1 MLKFQ
6 KIQERKLKS
15 NHLNQNIFK
24 MQLLTEII
32 LNLLKNKFKK
42 QPSKK
47 QSFKEILQ
55 KFNEQTKKATI

>member
-1 MLKFQ
+1 
-6 KIQERKLKS
+6 
-15 NHLNQNIFK
+15 